1 MIEELIT
8 SIGVQNLE
16 KKALI
21 CHRPLDGTYVYVN
34 EDGSY
39 KVIQNWEKVSFNSKY
54 RGWDYYSQL
63 VSINKPILRKHLHN
77 PRLSMCSLP

>member
-34 EDGSY
+34 EDEWC
-39 KVIQNWEKVSFNSKY
+39 QE
-54 RGWDYYSQL
+54 
-63 VSINKPILRKHLHN
+63 
-77 PRLSMCSLP
+77 